1 MGFLSGRF
9 IILMCETLHQNEL
22 ILYAKYALEGLKYLP
37 LQLHLAVFI
46 HETARVTGTVG
57 ADLDPKLPV
66 LV

>member
-22 ILYAKYALEGLKYLP
+22 ILYAKNALEGFKYQR
-37 LQLHLAVFI
+37 LQLHFAVLI
-46 HETARVTGTVG
+46 HEIARVTGTVS